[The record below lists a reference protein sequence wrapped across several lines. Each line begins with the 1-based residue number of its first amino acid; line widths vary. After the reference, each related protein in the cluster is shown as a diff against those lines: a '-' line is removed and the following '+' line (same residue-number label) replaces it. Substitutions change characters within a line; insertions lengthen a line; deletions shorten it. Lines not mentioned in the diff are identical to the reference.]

1 MKTKTISHLD
11 VIYNACC
18 RAMGYPINVKCRER
32 KYTYP
37 RFVYYHYSKLL
48 TPESLRSIGEKTNGC
63 HAVVLNGISKFD
75 KNKDYIDFRI
85 IHNQCVKEI
94 NKTNLFNKIDL
105 LYVEQHEVEN
115 IIYVQDNIE
124 VILTPNEI
132 AYRKLS
138 TEHQKVYNERVE
150 SMLKMMNYTRSI

>member
-1 MKTKTISHLD
+1 MKTKTISNLD

-37 RFVYYHYSKLL
+37 RFVYFHYSRLL
-48 TPESLRSIGEKTNGC
+48 TPESLKTIGKKTNGC
-63 HAVVLNGISKFD
+63 HALVLNGLKKFD
-75 KNKDYIDFRI
+75 RNKDYIDFRM

-94 NKTNLFNKIDL
+94 NKTNVFNKIEL
-105 LYVEQHEVEN
+105 LYVEQHKVED
-115 IIYVQDNIE
+115 IIYVQDNVE

-132 AYRKLS
+132 AYRNLS
-138 TEHQKVYNERVE
+138 PVHQKV
-150 SMLKMMNYTRSI
+150 LDIQIAAKIKMMNYTRSI